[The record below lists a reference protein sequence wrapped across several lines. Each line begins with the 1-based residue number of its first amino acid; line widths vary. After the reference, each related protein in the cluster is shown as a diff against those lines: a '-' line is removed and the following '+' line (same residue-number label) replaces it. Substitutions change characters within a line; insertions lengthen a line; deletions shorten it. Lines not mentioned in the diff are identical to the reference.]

1 MAIFLKIITC
11 VIFDGLFLC
20 ICPKFRLYFGKF
32 LSYWENIIFF
42 CKWLYLDQNICQ
54 CDQIGLFSKDFGYNF
69 SFKGSLNI
77 S

>member
-42 CKWLYLDQNICQ
+42 VNGYILTKTSVSVTRLDYFRKILAT
-54 CDQIGLFSKDFGYNF
+54 IFLLKEA
-69 SFKGSLNI
+69 
-77 S
+77 